1 MKHTFLFF
9 VMLFALVSS
18 VVAQERLL
26 TVGLQVKPIIPTDIS
41 DAGPIVLENAP
52 FRATFAPAL
61 GYGYGMVIRNGF
73 NKSLSYEVGINYV
86 KRKFSMLC
94 EDLDSGITDKSDFGL
109 VSYEIP
115 NQFLVYIQLGDRLYM
130 NTAGGIS
137 FNAYA
142 SAVAS
147 KGQNNRF
154 QQQSLLNTGFISFSA
169 IANVGFEYRTPKS
182 GFFYIGASFNKPF
195 KPVTRTTVNYE
206 RSSFEKYSMETKLSG
221 TYLTLDLRYFF
232 HSQPIK
238 EKKNRTEKKK
248 K

>member
-1 MKHTFLFF
+1 MKNYFLLFVVWLAFF
-9 VMLFALVSS
+9 NSS
-18 VVAQERLL
+18 VAQERLL
-26 TVGLQVKPIIPTDIS
+26 TVGFQVKPIIPTDIS
-41 DAGPIVLENAP
+41 DAGPVVLESTP

-115 NQFLVYIQLGDRLYM
+115 NQLLVYIQLGERLYM

-169 IANVGFEYRTPKS
+169 IANVGFEYRTEKS

-195 KPVTRTTVNYE
+195 KPVTRTTANYE
-206 RSSFEKYSMETKLSG
+206 RNSFENYSVETKLSG

-232 HSQPIK
+232 HSKPIK